1 MQQGQRTQP
10 GQGVTTG
17 ANTRDQSSAQAQNQ
31 RTAQSMSGRFSVTA
45 DQQARLQ
52 QALNSRNVARINP
65 RSINFRI
72 NTGVLVPRHI
82 AVVSIATAFPALI
95 DIYPDFRDDS
105 FFVVDDDIVVL
116 DRSRRIVDVVPAGPR
131 ARFARGGSTSGDSV
145 AALNLSPEEIR
156 VVQQVLIDHGM
167 LTGEPDGV
175 LGTRTREALITFQ
188 RQQGIQATG
197 SIDTN
202 TVAALGVSSKISAT
216 QGQPSTV
223 GQGRGEQPPAAQQN
237 EPATTGQTGT
247 QQPSGQT
254 NGQAATQSPPGQTTG
269 QAGTQQPSGQTTGQA
284 APPAQG
290 NNPPSSN
297 QPSAQPSQNN
307 APAPSG
313 QPSQNPPSR

>member
-17 ANTRDQSSAQAQNQ
+17 ANTRDQSSAQAQDQ
-31 RTAQSMSGRFSVTA
+31 HTAQSMSGRFSVTTE
-45 DQQARLQ
+45 QQARLQ

-72 NTGVLVPRHI
+72 NSGVLVPRHI

-131 ARFARGGSTSGDSV
+131 ARFARGGSTSTSGGSV

-223 GQGRGEQPPAAQQN
+223 GQGQGEQPAAAQQN

-247 QQPSGQT
+247 QQPPGQT
-254 NGQAATQSPPGQTTG
+254 NGQAATQPP
-269 QAGTQQPSGQTTGQA
+269 PDQTTGQA

>member
-131 ARFARGGSTSGDSV
+131 ARFARGGSTSGGSV

-175 LGTRTREALITFQ
+175 LGTRTHEALITFQ

-237 EPATTGQTGT
+237 EPATTGQAGT
-247 QQPSGQT
+247 QQ
-254 NGQAATQSPPGQTTG
+254 
-269 QAGTQQPSGQTTGQA
+269 QQPSGQTTGQA